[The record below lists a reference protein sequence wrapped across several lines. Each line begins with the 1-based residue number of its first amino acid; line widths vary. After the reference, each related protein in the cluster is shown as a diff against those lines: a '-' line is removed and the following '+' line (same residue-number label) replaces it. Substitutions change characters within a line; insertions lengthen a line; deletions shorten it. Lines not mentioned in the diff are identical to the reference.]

1 MAMAVPI
8 TPHRVAVLA
17 LEPVVGFD
25 LTIPPTVLGEAT
37 TADGTRLYDVKIC
50 GLDKTPIH
58 AGAGFSLVPD
68 HGVEALAEAD
78 TVIIPGTYIPQ
89 PRHEGTLPDDLA
101 AALATIRPGTRIAS
115 ICTGAFVL
123 AAAGLLDGRPAT
135 THWRR
140 ADDFRALY
148 PKVLLDEDLL
158 FIDDG
163 DIITSAGLAAGV
175 DLCLHLVRRDFGSE
189 VANRAARH
197 CVVAPWRDGGQSQ
210 FIERVVPDEGT
221 DGTAPT
227 RAWALQHLARG
238 DHPQRDGRAVR
249 DERADLQ
256 SPLQGRDRAVAGKLA
271 LAATRPPRLPPAG
284 DDRPLGRAGRR
295 GGRVGHGRLASS
307 SPPGRGRH
315 PAARLPQDLPRELT
329 RQRTTSSWGRWLTDS
344 TPSSVTTTMSSIRA
358 PHRPGW

>member
-1 MAMAVPI
+1 MAMAVQI

-50 GLDKTPIH
+50 GLDQTPIH
-58 AGAGFSLVPD
+58 AGAGFSLIPD

-78 TVIIPGTYIPQ
+78 TVIIPGTYIHQ

-123 AAAGLLDGRPAT
+123 GAAGLLDGRPAT

-140 ADDFRALY
+140 ADAFRALY

-158 FIDDG
+158 FVDDG

-175 DLCLHLVRRDFGSE
+175 DLCLHLIRRDFGSE

-227 RAWALQHLARG
+227 RAWALQHLEQEITLSSMAARSG
-238 DHPQRDGRAVR
+238 MSVR
-249 DERADLQ
+249 TFSRRFKAETGQ
-256 SPLQGRDRAVAGKLA
+256 SPGSWLLQQ
-271 LAATRPPRLPPAG
+271 
-284 DDRPLGRAGRR
+284 
-295 GGRVGHGRLASS
+295 RV
-307 SPPGRGRH
+307 RH
-315 PAARLPQDLPRELT
+315 ACHLLE
-329 RQRTTSSWGRWLTDS
+329 TTSL
-344 TPSSVTTTMSSIRA
+344 SVERVAEAAGLGTAASLRHHLRGEIGISPLAYRKTFRA
-358 PHRPGW
+358 S